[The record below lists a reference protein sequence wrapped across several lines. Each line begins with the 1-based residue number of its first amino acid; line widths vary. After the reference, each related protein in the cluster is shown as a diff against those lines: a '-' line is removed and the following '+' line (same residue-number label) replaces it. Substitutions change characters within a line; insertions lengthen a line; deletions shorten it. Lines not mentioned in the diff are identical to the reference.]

1 MTKLG
6 KKIAICI
13 VSLFAFIASVCAILA
28 PNFNRVEA
36 APSYTVKET
45 AFMAYIDDVYAPNG
59 NFHLIITMS
68 ELDTEIKAQGVAY
81 DTATDDMP
89 KMFTNFD
96 LFNKVKINGYTL
108 QELGCTGVWENAFDV
123 NTGGGA
129 PMYKLR
135 FHMHADPTTW
145 QNAISAGK
153 VVFGVG
159 SNVTISEGTLI
170 PGYAYLT
177 GNHSATVYRAGCD
190 FVSSAAGV
198 DYGVMSVGKTDVL
211 SLDYVTNWDST
222 YNNAYLGFSLKG
234 DDYLGNG
241 SQLEVNQNYDKNVY
255 APNRFDKKILING
268 SLSAGSYATVTQQ
281 YGLFNLGDKGNGM
294 FACTVRKPEAEVQSI
309 TIPKGTLFPSR
320 AMTDLPLK
328 NPITK
333 SDGSIVYPV
342 IYIMYETQNDVTFT
356 KSPYT
361 GRWVTEIKEIDATVE
376 HAAMFVDS
384 GAFAGIKVA
393 GSDHAS
399 APNTWNGGLID
410 AKIYAHS
417 ENFTSHVLLDDVP
430 LAEKSETFLNVWSE
444 YGYFTFRP
452 GNNDATKITILAG
465 CRIPTYNGLLN
476 GIEEVYVISQDATFV
491 KDGSGNWVYKE
502 NVLEAGEYNTS
513 ISAISYARDNA
524 SNQMLITLSQ
534 KDYPK
539 ANEVFNLGLDVN
551 KTANLNLYDKI
562 IIDGRTLRS
571 RIAEYANGDLNS
583 VNPTINKWQ
592 ADCFGIKIPGAAG
605 ALDGVQKITIRAG
618 AQFPSYAWATQN
630 VEAYFVTTEEI
641 TFVNVEDPNG
651 NWGNWKRQYKATFV
665 ADGEVVAA
673 VPYFQGEAITAPE
686 VPEKDGYRGAWESY
700 TANGDITV
708 NAVYTKKQFDNVIYT
723 DIVSATS
730 AEAFLI
736 LTFAKC
742 DYLNA
747 PGTYWGPG
755 GSSANE
761 VLSIME
767 NMNFHMYYDNGTEI
781 ALGTAAIINVW
792 GRTGTLSFYVVP
804 GIENVSSV
812 TFKKGCE
819 FPSYANVSNGDSTC
833 LELYEDVTLVNK
845 GSGVWERQG
854 ELAELPESGVVDN
867 NYSQFK
873 DHYILSDLNAPGYF
887 KTDCFKDGIEY
898 LPFANTLEGY
908 RYGHVDS
915 TSFTVSLDFTFTGAS
930 HLETMEINFGTEG
943 ISENHG
949 NIESHFGWRIYL
961 VRVGDGVV
969 VPNFCVEYYSNTS
982 SYKGNITNSANEV
995 LGNSAFVEGRVYNL
1009 TIGYRLDDASTGK
1022 VTVYTAIN
1030 GLSRI
1035 NTYTLG
1041 GDFSKFAPY
1050 IDTFIFKSR
1059 TKGSLTIGDP
1069 GKDLSK
1075 TETNGVTFEGANIE
1089 SVYTDKVVLPA
1100 LDPIANAKLGN
1111 VFIGWTTDPS
1121 GYTTLYP
1128 AGYEMTL
1135 KGNVKLY
1142 PVWIDFNVA
1151 YGASVRK
1158 DATTRGIR
1166 FSAKVDKGIFD
1177 AGRQLGLIS
1186 EVGMIVAPTSYLAKK
1201 DLTHDLGAGY
1211 YSQWATTELLG
1222 NVFHVALVNISPDQY
1237 AREFSARGYLKVNY
1251 TTGEVGYVYT
1261 DYNKNANSRSI
1272 YQVAKSAS
1280 QAGETDSTG
1289 TLTAYVNAVADITV
1303 DTAYNV
1309 KVNGTEHNN
1318 TAVNGHT
1325 VTITLNSPVKAVVVN
1340 GVRLVMG
1347 YDANVK
1353 VSGMKYGVSG
1363 YKLSASGTVVTL
1375 TFTPYEDVI
1384 DKDPLIEELQ
1394 KYIDSTEYTAEH
1406 HVVVKNLAQTA
1417 INEID
1422 GANASEYLSI
1432 FNDAIAEIK
1441 EIKTATE
1448 LANNAT
1454 SKDTL
1459 SAPVVSRGL
1468 GYAVTW
1474 NAVANADYYTV
1485 QDNNDY
1491 RDRVVVLS
1499 TETLTYKAEVIGNH
1513 SITVTAHSYYRS
1525 YNSSVVS
1532 NKVTTPE
1539 VKPVFSYKSM
1549 LDGLYKFSRT
1559 QMTQTWGLTVERLKD
1574 SNGNNLK
1581 DSNGK
1586 DVWNYYYDDS
1596 DNKHFAYY
1604 NKDTGWSPYATAAT
1618 DWTSPE
1624 ELPAHLDRLKA
1635 MGNNV
1640 VLVARDTKAEFKAND
1655 VWATSRLKYVMDT
1668 AWSKGMKVLVCDEVL
1683 YQFSMS
1689 DPEDLG
1695 SKDVNE
1701 IKTAIENDK
1710 ERGFIHYVTHP
1721 AFYGFSL
1728 DDEPYVDYM
1737 DYVQATITAIDA
1749 KCEELGVSDP
1759 FYLACLFQYQ
1769 GGNYI
1774 ELSTKNKVKNYWL
1787 DWLSTPGVDNKYLY
1801 VDIYTQHAM
1810 GQLTDRYNDSF
1821 DVVYNSSYL
1830 GGKYKFHQAITAH
1843 TQNSGTLLEQD
1854 LYMSLLYAAAHNVA
1868 GYSWFC
1874 YFPISGE
1881 TSGSMVGYDGNGDG
1895 NGKGNN
1901 ASGSYYNAAKT
1912 AGYQFELIQGWLD
1925 GYSWASRGLSN
1936 SSNLLTTTLKNDSG
1950 NTITC
1955 YVNADVNSMSATVKV
1970 DANVNGCN
1978 TYYKIGYGIATYEVV
1993 AKGTTNEPLAPGQA
2007 LICLPA

>member
-1 MTKLG
+1 
-6 KKIAICI
+6 
-13 VSLFAFIASVCAILA
+13 
-28 PNFNRVEA
+28 
-36 APSYTVKET
+36 
-45 AFMAYIDDVYAPNG
+45 
-59 NFHLIITMS
+59 
-68 ELDTEIKAQGVAY
+68 
-81 DTATDDMP
+81 
-89 KMFTNFD
+89 
-96 LFNKVKINGYTL
+96 
-108 QELGCTGVWENAFDV
+108 
-123 NTGGGA
+123 
-129 PMYKLR
+129 
-135 FHMHADPTTW
+135 
-145 QNAISAGK
+145 
-153 VVFGVG
+153 
-159 SNVTISEGTLI
+159 
-170 PGYAYLT
+170 
-177 GNHSATVYRAGCD
+177 
-190 FVSSAAGV
+190 
-198 DYGVMSVGKTDVL
+198 
-211 SLDYVTNWDST
+211 
-222 YNNAYLGFSLKG
+222 
-234 DDYLGNG
+234 
-241 SQLEVNQNYDKNVY
+241 
-255 APNRFDKKILING
+255 
-268 SLSAGSYATVTQQ
+268 
-281 YGLFNLGDKGNGM
+281 
-294 FACTVRKPEAEVQSI
+294 
-309 TIPKGTLFPSR
+309 
-320 AMTDLPLK
+320 
-328 NPITK
+328 
-333 SDGSIVYPV
+333 
-342 IYIMYETQNDVTFT
+342 
-356 KSPYT
+356 
-361 GRWVTEIKEIDATVE
+361 
-376 HAAMFVDS
+376 
-384 GAFAGIKVA
+384 
-393 GSDHAS
+393 
-399 APNTWNGGLID
+399 
-410 AKIYAHS
+410 
-417 ENFTSHVLLDDVP
+417 
-430 LAEKSETFLNVWSE
+430 
-444 YGYFTFRP
+444 
-452 GNNDATKITILAG
+452 
-465 CRIPTYNGLLN
+465 
-476 GIEEVYVISQDATFV
+476 
-491 KDGSGNWVYKE
+491 
-502 NVLEAGEYNTS
+502 
-513 ISAISYARDNA
+513 
-524 SNQMLITLSQ
+524 MLITLSQ

-571 RIAEYANGDLNS
+571 RIVEHANGDLNS

-605 ALDGVQKITIRAG
+605 ALDGVKKITIRAG

-630 VEAYFVTTEEI
+630 VEAYYVTTEEI
-641 TFVNVEDPNG
+641 TFVNVKDPNG
-651 NWGNWKRQYKATFV
+651 NWGNWERQYKATFV
-665 ADGEVVAA
+665 ADGEVVAT
-673 VPYFQGEAITAPE
+673 VPYLQGEVITAPE

-723 DIVSATS
+723 DISAVSR
-730 AEAFLI
+730 EQGFLI
-736 LTFAKC
+736 LSLVKH
-742 DYLNA
+742 DYSDA
-747 PGTYWGPG
+747 GDTYWGNG
-755 GSSANE
+755 GSNTNE
-761 VLSIME
+761 VLSVMR
-767 NMNFHMYYDNGTEI
+767 NMDFHMYNANGTEI
-781 ALGTAAIINVW
+781 GLGSAAIINVW
-792 GRTGTLSFYVVP
+792 TRVGTISFYLANN
-804 GIENVSSV
+804 IDISYV

-819 FPSYANVSNGDSTC
+819 FPSYANVSAGDSVC
-833 LELYEDVTLVNK
+833 LELYEDVTFVKEN
-845 GSGVWERQG
+845 GVWERQG

-867 NYSQFK
+867 NYSQFN
-873 DHYILSDLNAPGYF
+873 DHYIFSDISTKGWVDGY
-887 KTDCFKDGIEY
+887 TDGTVFEDGIES
-898 LPFANTLEGY
+898 LDKTKNK
-908 RYGHVDS
+908 YGHLES
-915 TSFTVSLDFTFTGAS
+915 KSFTLTFDFKYTSANYYDT
-930 HLETMEINFGTEG
+930 LLVKLGTDGNANYGGNEG
-943 ISENHG
+943 
-949 NIESHFGWRIYL
+949 HFGWRIYL
-961 VRVGDGVV
+961 KRGNDTDGISA
-969 VPNFCVEYYSNTS
+969 NFCVEFFS
-982 SYKGNITNSANEV
+982 NSASKDVTENGNLEAPSIGNE
-995 LGNSAFVEGRVYNL
+995 AFVQGQTYRV
-1009 TIGYRLDDASTGK
+1009 TIGYKLVNATSGAVKYYAQIGDYSTE
-1022 VTVYTAIN
+1022 VYEK
-1030 GLSRI
+1030 
-1035 NTYTLG
+1035 TLG
-1041 GDFSKFAPY
+1041 GDFA
-1050 IDTFIFKSR
+1050 TFCNYANTVIFSVD
-1059 TKGSLTIGDP
+1059 GSAGVSAVVGDP
-1069 GKDLSK
+1069 AKDLTS
-1075 TETNGVTFEGANIE
+1075 GSSSVTFEGVDVDT
-1089 SVYTDKVVLPA
+1089 VYGDTAVLPT
-1100 LDPIANAKLGN
+1100 LDPVANVKLGN
-1111 VFIGWTTDPS
+1111 VFIGWTTDPE

-1135 KGNVKLY
+1135 EGDIKLY

-1177 AGRQLGLIS
+1177 AGRQLNLIS

-1211 YSQWATTELLG
+1211 YSEWSTTELLG

-1251 TTGEVGYVYT
+1251 TTGVGYVYT

-1289 TLTAYVNAVADITV
+1289 TLNAYVNAVADITV

-1309 KVNGTEHNN
+1309 KVNGNEHNN

-1384 DKDPLIEELQ
+1384 DKDQLIEELQ

-1417 INEID
+1417 INEIN
-1422 GANASEYLSI
+1422 GANASEYLNI
-1432 FNDAIAEIK
+1432 FNDAIANIK
-1441 EIKTATE
+1441 EVKTATE

-1454 SKDTL
+1454 SKVTL

-1499 TETLTYKAEVIGNH
+1499 TETLTYKAEVVGNH

-1525 YNSSVVS
+1525 FNSSATS
-1532 NKVTTPE
+1532 NAVTTPE

-1549 LDGLYKFSRT
+1549 LDGLYKFSSS
-1559 QMTQTWGLTVERLKD
+1559 QMSTMGISTSGC
-1574 SNGNNLK
+1574 
-1581 DSNGK
+1581 
-1586 DVWNYYYDDS
+1586 YYDSS
-1596 DNKHFAYY
+1596 DKKYFVYY
-1604 NKDTGWSPYATAAT
+1604 NKDTGWSPYVSMAT
-1618 DWTSPE
+1618 DWTSPA
-1624 ELPAHLDRLKA
+1624 ELSAHLGRLKA

-1668 AWSKGMKVLVCDEVL
+1668 AWSMGMKVLVCDEVL

-1689 DPEDLG
+1689 DPDNLG

-1769 GGNYI
+1769 GGNYF

-1810 GQLTDRYNDSF
+1810 GQPTNRYNDSF
-1821 DVVYNSSYL
+1821 DVVYNSDYL
-1830 GGKYKFHQAITAH
+1830 GGNYKFHQAITAH

-1874 YFPISGE
+1874 YFPIAGE
-1881 TSGSMVGYDGNGDG
+1881 LAGSMVGYDGNGYG
-1895 NGKGNN
+1895 NGIGNN

-1912 AGYQFELIQGWLD
+1912 AGYQFELIQGLLD
-1925 GYSWASRGLSN
+1925 GYNWKTRSVSGD
-1936 SSNLLTTTLKNDSG
+1936 LLTTTLKNASG

-1955 YVNADVNSMSATVKV
+1955 YVNADVDGMSETVKV

-1993 AKGTTNEPLAPGQA
+1993 AKGTTNESLAPGQA

>member
-45 AFMAYIDDVYAPNG
+45 AFMAYIDDCSQANG
-59 NFHLIITMS
+59 NFYLIVTMS
-68 ELDTEIKAQGVAY
+68 ELDTETVAEGVAY
-81 DTATDDMP
+81 DTSTDDMP
-89 KMFTNFD
+89 TMFRNFD
-96 LFNKVKINGYTL
+96 FFNKVKINGYTL
-108 QELGCTGVWENAFDV
+108 AELGCTSVWENAFDV
-123 NTGGGA
+123 NAGGGA

-177 GNHSATVYRAGCD
+177 GDHSATVYRAGCD

-241 SQLEVNQNYDKNVY
+241 SQLEVNQNYTNNVY
-255 APNRFDKKILING
+255 EPNRFDNKILING

-281 YGLFNLGDKGNGM
+281 YGLFNLGTKGNGM

-320 AMTDLPLK
+320 AMTDLPSK
-328 NPITK
+328 NPITT
-333 SDGSIVYPV
+333 DNGSIVYPV

-361 GRWVTEIKEIDATVE
+361 GRWVAEINEIDATVE
-376 HAAMFVDS
+376 AAQIFGEGDC
-384 GAFAGIKVA
+384 FAGIKVA
-393 GSDHAS
+393 NNDY
-399 APNTWNGGLID
+399 PEQDTWNGGLID

-417 ENFTSHVLLDDVP
+417 ENFTSHVLFDDVP
-430 LAEKSETFLNVWSE
+430 LAEKSETFLNVWRNF
-444 YGYFTFRP
+444 GYFTFRP
-452 GNNDATKITILAG
+452 GAGATASKITILAG

-605 ALDGVQKITIRAG
+605 ALDGAQKITIRAG

-641 TFVNVEDPNG
+641 TFVNVGADNG
-651 NWGNWKRQYKATFV
+651 AWARQYKATFV
-665 ADGEVVAA
+665 ADGEVVAT
-673 VPYFQGEAITAPE
+673 VPYLQGEAITAPE

-708 NAVYTKKQFDNVIYT
+708 NAVYTANPTSLGLTGIKKLRRIENTYNILIIEPTNSDYPASVEGSWNIGLDVSHLSKFNLFDYITINGKTLREIGV
-723 DIVSATS
+723 VSTAINKFTR
-730 AEAFLI
+730 
-736 LTFAKC
+736 
-742 DYLNA
+742 
-747 PGTYWGPG
+747 PGLGLET
-755 GSSANE
+755 
-761 VLSIME
+761 VLSDQMTIV
-767 NMNFHMYYDNGTEI
+767 I
-781 ALGTAAIINVW
+781 
-792 GRTGTLSFYVVP
+792 
-804 GIENVSSV
+804 
-812 TFKKGCE
+812 KKGCE
-819 FPSYANVSNGDSTC
+819 IPSYAFWKNPNTEYSCYLVDADYTCIFDKSEEKAEDIAFSINKSNSDTVD
-833 LELYEDVTLVNK
+833 EDYNTFN
-845 GSGVWERQG
+845 
-854 ELAELPESGVVDN
+854 
-867 NYSQFK
+867 

-898 LPFANTLEGY
+898 LPPDNTLEGY

-961 VRVGDGVV
+961 VRVNGDVV
-969 VPNFCVEYYSNTS
+969 VPNFCVEYYSSSS

-1041 GDFSKFAPY
+1041 GDFPKFAPY
-1050 IDTFIFKSR
+1050 IDTFIFKSK
-1059 TKGSLTIGDP
+1059 TAGNLTIGDP

-1100 LDPIANAKLGN
+1100 LDPVANAKLGN
-1111 VFIGWTTDPS
+1111 VFIGWTTDPE

-1135 KGNVKLY
+1135 EENVKLY

-1158 DATTRGIR
+1158 DETTRGIR

-1309 KVNGTEHNN
+1309 KVNGTDHNN
-1318 TAVNGHT
+1318 IVVNGHT

-1375 TFTPYEDVI
+1375 TFTPHEDVI
-1384 DKDPLIEELQ
+1384 DKDQLIEELQ

-1406 HVVVKNLAQTA
+1406 HTVVKGLAQTA
-1417 INEID
+1417 INEIN
-1422 GANASEYLSI
+1422 GANASEYLNI

-1441 EIKTATE
+1441 TVKTATE

-1454 SKDTL
+1454 SKVTL
-1459 SAPVVSRGL
+1459 DAPVVSRGL

-1474 NAVANADYYTV
+1474 NAVENAEYYTV

-1525 YNSSVVS
+1525 YNSSAIS
-1532 NKVTTPE
+1532 NVVTTPE

-1549 LDGLYKFSRT
+1549 LDGLYKFSSS
-1559 QMTQTWGLTVERLKD
+1559 QMDTMELEVEEIGRD
-1574 SNGNNLK
+1574 ANNK
-1581 DSNGK
+1581 PIY
-1586 DVWNYYYDDS
+1586 NYYLDTS
-1596 DNKHFAYY
+1596 DKKYFAYY
-1604 NKDTGWSPYATAAT
+1604 NKDTGWSTYATAAT

-1689 DPEDLG
+1689 DPDDLG

-1749 KCEELGVSDP
+1749 KCEELGVRDP

-1787 DWLSTPGVDNKYLY
+1787 DWLSTPGVDNYLY

-1843 TQNSGTLLEQD
+1843 TQNNGTLLEQD

-1881 TSGSMVGYDGNGDG
+1881 TSGSMVGYDGNGYG
-1895 NGKGNN
+1895 NGIVNN

-1925 GYSWASRGLSN
+1925 GYSWATRGLSN
-1936 SSNLLTTTLKNDSG
+1936 NSNLLTTTLKKDLNSE
-1950 NTITC
+1950 TEIPVTC
-1955 YVNADVNSMSATVKV
+1955 YVNADVNSMSATVSV
-1970 DANVNGCN
+1970 SANVNGCN
-1978 TYYKIGYGIATYEVV
+1978 TYYKIGHGIATYEDVT
-1993 AKGTTNEPLAPGQA
+1993 KGTSVSLAPGQA

>member
-68 ELDTEIKAQGVAY
+68 ELDTEIKAEGVAY
-81 DTATDDMP
+81 NTATDDMP

-108 QELGCTGVWENAFDV
+108 QELGCTGVWENKFDV

-145 QNAISAGK
+145 QNAINAGK

-170 PGYAYLT
+170 PGYEYLT
-177 GNHSATVYRAGCD
+177 GNHSATVYRAGCE
-190 FVSSAAGV
+190 FVSSAAGI
-198 DYGVMSVGKTDVL
+198 DYGIMSVGKTDVL

-241 SQLEVNQNYDKNVY
+241 SQLEVNQNYNNNVY
-255 APNRFDKKILING
+255 APNRFDNKILING
-268 SLSAGSYATVTQQ
+268 SLSAGIYATVTQQ
-281 YGLFNLGDKGNGM
+281 YGLFNLGTKGNGM

-333 SDGSIVYPV
+333 NDGSIVYPV

-513 ISAISYARDNA
+513 ISAISYARDNT

-630 VEAYFVTTEEI
+630 VEAYYVTTEEI

-723 DIVSATS
+723 DISAVSR
-730 AEAFLI
+730 EQGFLI
-736 LTFAKC
+736 LSLVKH
-742 DYLNA
+742 DYSDA
-747 PGTYWGPG
+747 GDTYWGPG
-755 GSSANE
+755 GSSTNE

-767 NMNFHMYYDNGTEI
+767 NMNFHMYNANGTEI
-781 ALGTAAIINVW
+781 GLGSAAIINVW
-792 GRTGTLSFYVVP
+792 TRVGTISFYLANN
-804 GIENVSSV
+804 IDISYV

-819 FPSYANVSNGDSTC
+819 FPSYANVSAGDSVC
-833 LELYEDVTLVNK
+833 LELYEDVTFVKEN
-845 GSGVWERQG
+845 GVWERQG
-854 ELAELPESGVVDN
+854 ELADLPESEVVDN
-867 NYSQFK
+867 KYSQFD
-873 DHYILSDLNAPGYF
+873 DHYIFSDISTKGWVDGY
-887 KTDCFKDGIEY
+887 TDGTVFEDGIES
-898 LPFANTLEGY
+898 LDKTKNK
-908 RYGHVDS
+908 YGHLES
-915 TSFTVSLDFTFTGAS
+915 KSFTLTFDFKYTSANYYDT
-930 HLETMEINFGTEG
+930 LLVKLGTDGNANYGGNEG
-943 ISENHG
+943 
-949 NIESHFGWRIYL
+949 HFGWRIYL
-961 VRVGDGVV
+961 KRGNDTDGISA
-969 VPNFCVEYYSNTS
+969 NFCVEFFS
-982 SYKGNITNSANEV
+982 NSASKDVTGNGNLEAPSIGNE
-995 LGNSAFVEGRVYNL
+995 AFVQGQTYRV
-1009 TIGYRLDDASTGK
+1009 TIGYKLVNATSGAVKYYAQIGDYSTE
-1022 VTVYTAIN
+1022 VYEK
-1030 GLSRI
+1030 
-1035 NTYTLG
+1035 TLG
-1041 GDFSKFAPY
+1041 GDFA
-1050 IDTFIFKSR
+1050 TFCNYANTVIFSVD
-1059 TKGSLTIGDP
+1059 GSAGVSAVVGDP
-1069 GKDLSK
+1069 AKDLTS
-1075 TETNGVTFEGANIE
+1075 GSSSVTFEGVDVDT
-1089 SVYTDKVVLPA
+1089 VYGDTAVLPT
-1100 LDPIANAKLGN
+1100 LDPVANAKLGN
-1111 VFIGWTTDPS
+1111 VFIGWTTDPEK
-1121 GYTTLYP
+1121 YTTLYP

-1135 KGNVKLY
+1135 AGDVKLY

-1211 YSQWATTELLG
+1211 YSEWSTTELLG

-1251 TTGEVGYVYT
+1251 TTGVGYVYT

-1309 KVNGTEHNN
+1309 KVNGNEHNN

-1384 DKDPLIEELQ
+1384 DKDQLKEELQ

-1406 HVVVKNLAQTA
+1406 HVVVADLAQKA
-1417 INEID
+1417 IDSID
-1422 GANASEYLSI
+1422 GANASECLNI

-1441 EIKTATE
+1441 KVKTATE

-1459 SAPVVSRGL
+1459 DAPVVSRDL
-1468 GYAVTW
+1468 GYTVTW
-1474 NAVANADYYTV
+1474 NPVANADYYTV

-1499 TETLTYKAEVIGNH
+1499 NETLTYKAEVIGNH

-1549 LDGLYKFSRT
+1549 LDGLYKFSSS
-1559 QMTQTWGLTVERLKD
+1559 QMSTMGISTSGC
-1574 SNGNNLK
+1574 
-1581 DSNGK
+1581 
-1586 DVWNYYYDDS
+1586 YYDSS
-1596 DNKHFAYY
+1596 DKKYFVYY
-1604 NKDTGWSPYATAAT
+1604 NKDTGWSPYVSMAT

-1624 ELPAHLDRLKA
+1624 ELPAHLGRLKD

-1640 VLVARDTKAEFKAND
+1640 VLVARDTKAEFKEGEA
-1655 VWATSRLKYVMDT
+1655 WSSSRLKYVMDT
-1668 AWSKGMKVLVCDEVL
+1668 AWSMGMKVLVCDEVL
-1683 YQFSMS
+1683 YKLSMS
-1689 DPEDLG
+1689 DNSG
-1695 SKDVNE
+1695 TGATSKAQVT
-1701 IKTAIENDK
+1701 TAINNNT
-1710 ERGFIHYVTHP
+1710 GFKYYVTHP

-1728 DDEPYVDYM
+1728 DDEPYGKWISALSY
-1737 DYVQATITAIDA
+1737 TISAIDDA
-1749 KCEELGVSDP
+1749 CEALGVSDP
-1759 FYLACLFQYQ
+1759 FYLACLFQAQ
-1769 GGNYI
+1769 GG
-1774 ELSTKNKVKNYWL
+1774 ELGKELYLSQSSLESYYNKWL
-1787 DWLSTPGVDNKYLY
+1787 AIDGVDSKYLY

-1810 GQLTDRYNDSF
+1810 DQPTNRYNESF
-1821 DVVYNSSYL
+1821 EVVYSDSYL

-1843 TQNSGTLLEQD
+1843 TQNDGVLLEQD
-1854 LYMSLLYAAAHNVA
+1854 MYMSLLYAAAHNVA

-1874 YFPISGE
+1874 YFPIAGE
-1881 TSGSMVGYDGNGDG
+1881 LAGSMVGYDGNGYG
-1895 NGKGNN
+1895 NGIGNKNEKGKC
-1901 ASGSYYNAAKT
+1901 YYNAAKT
-1912 AGYQFELIQGWLD
+1912 AGYQFELIQGLLD
-1925 GYSWASRGLSN
+1925 GYTWQTRTHSDSK
-1936 SSNLLTTTLKNDSG
+1936 NLLTTTLKNASG